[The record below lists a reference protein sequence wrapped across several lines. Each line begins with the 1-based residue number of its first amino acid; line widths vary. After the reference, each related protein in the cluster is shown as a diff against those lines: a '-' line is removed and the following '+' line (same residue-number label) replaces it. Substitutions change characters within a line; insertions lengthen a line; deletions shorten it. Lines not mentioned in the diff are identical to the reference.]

1 MGVGEVSEGALVRES
16 VEAHGSERTSSR
28 SSVMAFDSMP
38 LRTSPGPIPCTTRS
52 IRESSENCLPDMRMP
67 RTRRLIAGAESPI
80 PCHNV
85 AADRHRPWS
94 TLTEMRMPAYTFA
107 RNSSASKMAANEP
120 FTIFGDIGELASR
133 RLDPNASSLSSSVV
147 TVRISFQSDRM
158 SSFVVYVEVTVKRI
172 T

>member
-1 MGVGEVSEGALVRES
+1 
-16 VEAHGSERTSSR
+16 
-28 SSVMAFDSMP
+28 MAFDSMP

-85 AADRHRPWS
+85 AADRHRPWN

-133 RLDPNASSLSSSVV
+133 RLDPNASFFSRYSPFNDTRCLSTCCMFSSLSSSVV